1 METRGKRS
9 HLQIALIGF
18 GAAMTF
24 GFYPLTVL
32 WPSGWEWGHG
42 SSHYIHMIVGIYAVL
57 GLFLIRASRRP
68 ADHQS
73 LIWFTV
79 WSSVVHAGIMT
90 VQAIQ
95 DPMERMHLIGDIPA
109 LYIAATVL
117 ALLMRRE
124 RTTSNF

>member
-1 METRGKRS
+1 MDNGGKRS
-9 HLQIALIGF
+9 QMQIALIIF

-57 GLFLIRASRRP
+57 GVFLIRASRRP

-90 VQAIQ
+90 VQAIL
-95 DPMERMHLIGDIPA
+95 DPMERTHLIGDIPA
-109 LYIAATVL
+109 LYLLAAVL

-124 RTTSNF
+124 RTTGSV